1 MTADPP
7 SQWIAPPAALLSGAP
22 AAVLAALPGARAV
35 GGLVRDILAGHPLAD
50 VDVAA
55 PFPPETITERL
66 RAAGLR
72 VFETGVSHGT
82 VTAVLDRQPVEVT
95 ALRQDIATD
104 GRHAEVAWT
113 TDWRIDAARRDFSI
127 NAMSLAADGRLWDYF
142 GGREDLAAGRVRFV
156 GDPAT
161 RLAEDYLRALRFFR
175 FQARYGRGAPDAA
188 AIAAITAA
196 VPGLARLSAERV
208 WSELKRL
215 LVAPDPCDSLALMA
229 CCGVLGAVLPEVVED
244 GTIPRLPR
252 LRRLVAITPRTDPV
266 LRLAALLGEVTPRGL
281 GGLAGRLRLSGE
293 ERGRLS
299 RFCGPRPDMRPEPGL
314 DADAARRLL
323 ALLGAEEAEAELLLA
338 EAEDGQDRSADRAL
352 LAETPVPVFPLL
364 GQDVLDL
371 GVPEGPRIGRL
382 YNSVRGWWFA
392 GGCVADKAA
401 LLARL
406 SEEVAAG

>member
-1 MTADPP
+1 MSDDPP
-7 SQWIAPPAALLSGAP
+7 STRIAPSQALASGA
-22 AAVLAALPGARAV
+22 AGAVLAALPGARAV
-35 GGLVRDILAGHPLAD
+35 GGLVRDLLAGRPLAD
-50 VDVAA
+50 IDVAA
-55 PFPPETITERL
+55 PFPPETIAERL

-72 VFETGVSHGT
+72 VFETGLAHGT
-82 VTAVLDRQPVEVT
+82 VTAVLDHQPVEVT

-113 TDWRIDAARRDFSI
+113 TDWRVDAARRDFTI
-127 NAMSLAADGRLWDYF
+127 NAMSLAADGSLWDYF

-156 GDPAT
+156 GEPST
-161 RLAEDYLRALRFFR
+161 RLAEDFLRALRFFR
-175 FQARYGRGAPDAA
+175 FQARYGQGAPDPA
-188 AIAAITAA
+188 AIVAITAA

-215 LVAPDPCDSLALMA
+215 LLAPDPCDALALMA
-229 CCGVLGAVLPEVVED
+229 GCGVLGAVLPEVTED
-244 GTIPRLPR
+244 IAIPRLPR
-252 LRRLVAITPRTDPV
+252 LRRLVAIAPSLDPI
-266 LRLAALLGEVTPRGL
+266 LRLAVLLGEVLPRGL
-281 GGLAGRLRLSGE
+281 GGLVGRLRMSGE

-299 RFCGPRPDMRPEPGL
+299 RYCGHRYEARPAPGL

-323 ALLGAEEAEAELLLA
+323 ALYGAEEAQAELLLA
-338 EAEDGQDRSADRAL
+338 EAEDGQDRAADRAL
-352 LAETPVPVFPLL
+352 LVGMPVPVFPLL

-401 LLARL
+401 LLERMR
-406 SEEVAAG
+406 EEVAAG